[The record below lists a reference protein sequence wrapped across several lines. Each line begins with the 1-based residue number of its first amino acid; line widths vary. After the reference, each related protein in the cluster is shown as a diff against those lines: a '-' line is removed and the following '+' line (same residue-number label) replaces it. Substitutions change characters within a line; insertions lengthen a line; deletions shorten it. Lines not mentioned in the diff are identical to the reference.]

1 MTRQIEKNSKRHF
14 HCSLTFHR
22 VSGGAAQ
29 FISFWRKQI
38 TPQEHTQKLLQESLR
53 NFFPVKP
60 QWSFGNRWEEEN
72 VRLVEQLSGG
82 AYLAP
87 AVVSRREINHQIIF
101 ACLLHQD
108 F

>member
-38 TPQEHTQKLLQESLR
+38 TPQEHTEAITGIPEE
-53 NFFPVKP
+53 FFSCETAMELWKSV
-60 QWSFGNRWEEEN
+60 
-72 VRLVEQLSGG
+72 GG
-82 AYLAP
+82 GE
-87 AVVSRREINHQIIF
+87 R
-101 ACLLHQD
+101 
-108 F
+108 